1 MAVKSNDKVPV
12 KKTENFSQSRLH
24 LRMKNRTSILV
35 FLVVYTEVRNSRIVV
50 ALQHTLAN
58 KTLRSVNTTIYSY

>member
-12 KKTENFSQSRLH
+12 KKTENF
-24 LRMKNRTSILV
+24 RMKNRTSILV